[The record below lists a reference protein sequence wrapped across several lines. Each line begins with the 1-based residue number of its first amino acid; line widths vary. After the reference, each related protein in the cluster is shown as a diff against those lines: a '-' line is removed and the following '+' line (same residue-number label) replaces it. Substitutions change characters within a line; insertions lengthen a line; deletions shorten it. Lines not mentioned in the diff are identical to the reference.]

1 MGIVETSKF
10 YKGLKIIFEGEL
22 WEIIE
27 FQHRVMQQRAPVIK
41 TKLKNIFTGLV
52 QEKSFRSGDTF
63 TLPDLSKKD
72 SQVLFSN
79 DLSIT
84 FMDLESFEQHEI
96 NIEKLGNKV
105 DFIKEEQN
113 VLLIHYNGSPIDIEL
128 PTHVELEIKETEP
141 GLKGDSV
148 TGGNKPAKLE
158 TGAEVSVP
166 LFINIGDFV
175 KIDTR
180 DGRYIER
187 TKKAYINLICK
198 SKRY

>member
-10 YKGLKIIFEGEL
+10 YKGLKIIFEDEL

-52 QEKSFRSGDTF
+52 QEKSFRSGDTL

-72 SQVLFSN
+72 SQVLFS
-79 DLSIT
+79 DDISIT
-84 FMDLESFEQHEI
+84 FMDLESFEQHEL
-96 NIEKLGNKV
+96 NIDKLSDKV
-105 DFIKEEQN
+105 GFIKEEQN

-158 TGAEVSVP
+158 TGVEVSVP
-166 LFINIGDFV
+166 LFINIGDIV

-187 TKKAYINLICK
+187 TKPSYT
-198 SKRY
+198 

>member
-10 YKGLKIIFEGEL
+10 YKGLKIIFEDEL

-72 SQVLFSN
+72 SQVLFS
-79 DLSIT
+79 DDISIT
-84 FMDLESFEQHEI
+84 FMDLESFEQHEL
-96 NIEKLGNKV
+96 NIDKLNDKV
-105 DFIKEEQN
+105 GFIKEEQN

-158 TGAEVSVP
+158 TGVEVSVP
-166 LFINIGDFV
+166 LFINIGDIV

-187 TKKAYINLICK
+187 TKKA
-198 SKRY
+198 

>member
-10 YKGLKIIFEGEL
+10 YKGLKIIFEDEL

-96 NIEKLGNKV
+96 NIEKLGNKI

-180 DGRYIER
+180 DGRYICLLYTSPSPR
-187 TKKAYINLICK
+187 D
-198 SKRY
+198 S

>member
-10 YKGLKIIFEGEL
+10 YKGLKIIFEDEL

-41 TKLKNIFTGLV
+41 TKLKNIFTGDPR
-52 QEKSFRSGDTF
+52 KSFRVVIHLRFQT
-63 TLPDLSKKD
+63 PKKD
-72 SQVLFSN
+72 SQVLFS
-79 DLSIT
+79 DDIST
-84 FMDLESFEQHEI
+84 FMDLESFEQHEL
-96 NIEKLGNKV
+96 NIDKLSDKV
-105 DFIKEEQN
+105 GFIKEEQN

-158 TGAEVSVP
+158 TVSR
-166 LFINIGDFV
+166 FQCHYSQ
-175 KIDTR
+175 T
-180 DGRYIER
+180 
-187 TKKAYINLICK
+187 
-198 SKRY
+198 